1 MIEQLHISTLHWSSI
16 AQLLNDKL
24 FFRRLLSS
32 SVYYSILDFV
42 LYYLDWT
49 INLAAIQFSIS
60 VRPSKLFN
68 CFYKYLNIMQFPHFF
83 YFFSL
88 LILISTSTSFYLS
101 RNAIYLFQFEDI
113 SRIMTFYVMLIF
125 DIKTLI
131 GGPKSV
137 GIELN
142 YQKTNQMHWKYI

>member
-24 FFRRLLSS
+24 FFRKLLSS

-60 VRPSKLFN
+60 VRHSILFIF
-68 CFYKYLNIMQFPHFF
+68 FYMYLNILQFTFVRFHITDYFCANPEKLFYIVRYCSFNLVWGYIAYHDVLCHAHF
-83 YFFSL
+83 
-88 LILISTSTSFYLS
+88 
-101 RNAIYLFQFEDI
+101 R
-113 SRIMTFYVMLIF
+113 
-125 DIKTLI
+125 
-131 GGPKSV
+131 
-137 GIELN
+137 
-142 YQKTNQMHWKYI
+142 YQNSHRRP